1 MAEIQ
6 LRQSETDRDR
16 LPDVCIACGQPATS
30 FIRKTFA
37 WHPPW
42 VIVIILAGLLPYVIV
57 ALILT
62 KRMTVEAPVCD
73 KHCGYWWKRQ
83 MLMWLPLLAVI
94 VAFTGGMIIASNAGA
109 PPGQNELTGFVCAG
123 SAILFLA
130 WLIVAAIVQS
140 MMIRP
145 TEITDRSIRLKR
157 VHEGFVDAFDQLR
170 GGRNRDFDRDDD
182 DDVEDYDERMR
193 QRRERRAK
201 ERSGYDDDRRESFR
215 AERDPDEPPDER
227 IRPRD

>member
-73 KHCGYWWKRQ
+73 KHRGYWWKRQ
-83 MLMWLPLLAVI
+83 MLMWMPLL
-94 VAFTGGMIIASNAGA
+94 
-109 PPGQNELTGFVCAG
+109 L
-123 SAILFLA
+123 LFLCGIGLA
-130 WLIVAAIVQS
+130 IAAGNMGDKDTPGIVCFASGAAGVVWLFVAVVIQS

-145 TEITDRSIRLKR
+145 TEITNRTIRLKR

-170 GGRNRDFDRDDD
+170 RGRDRDFDRDYD

-193 QRRERRAK
+193 RRRERRAK

-215 AERDPDEPPDER
+215 AERDADEPPDER